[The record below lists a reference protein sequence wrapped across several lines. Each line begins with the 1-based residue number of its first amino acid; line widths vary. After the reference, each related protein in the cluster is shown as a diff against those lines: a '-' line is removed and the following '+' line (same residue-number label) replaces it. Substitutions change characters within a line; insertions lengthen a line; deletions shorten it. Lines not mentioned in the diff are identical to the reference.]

1 MEFALP
7 RPAGALALIGS
18 VSRDA
23 WRGLWHPSTPS
34 ALAASRHALLTVLA
48 DVIEVAD
55 QLADQVSVS
64 NDSQPRANAASICRW
79 ELARLKARVLQIPAQ
94 GTDTAHQA
102 SVVRHLDEGMTAA
115 QILSTGYRFHSLDR
129 ICRGGRS
136 LDDQFEALARL
147 RIKLGVLN

>member
-23 WRGLWHPSTPS
+23 WRGMRHSSTTG
-34 ALAASRHALLTVLA
+34 AVAASRHALLTVLE
-48 DVIEVAD
+48 DVEEVAD

-64 NDSQPRANAASICRW
+64 DDSQPRANAASICRW
-79 ELARLKARVLQIPAQ
+79 ELARLRERVSQIPAQ
-94 GTDTAHQA
+94 GVDGPQLSA
-102 SVVRHLDEGMTAA
+102 VVRHLNEGMTAA

-129 ICRGGRS
+129 ICRGGRM

-147 RIKLGVLN
+147 RIKLGALS